1 MEALLMMQPVT
12 ILVADQSH
20 VSAGRLAAQRLA
32 HGLEFDDVRKGRLS
46 IAVTEATSNML
57 KHAGGG
63 TLAMRTVA
71 RGDAVG
77 VEVLAIDSGPGMDDL
92 AASMKDGVS
101 TTGTSGNGLGA
112 MRRQSDEFDVYTRH
126 SGGTILRMLFWDKK
140 APTERESYEVGAIVV
155 PKSGETACGDA
166 WAMTTH
172 SRGATFLVAD
182 GLGHGPDASRAA
194 CSAVEVL
201 HKHPDQP
208 AIRILDL
215 AHQKLRPTRGA
226 ALAVIRHDAIDGE
239 ISFAGVGN
247 IAACVL
253 SGGDKRAMVSH
264 NGIVG
269 HNVHKSQEYRYPW
282 PKGGLLVAHSDGLE
296 TQWNIAE
303 YPGLASRHPS
313 MIAAMLFREHS
324 RKRDDVAVVVARAAP
339 Q

>member
-1 MEALLMMQPVT
+1 MTVT
-12 ILVADQSH
+12 VADSSQ
-20 VSAGRLAAQRLA
+20 VSACRLAGQRIA
-32 HGLEFDDVRKGRLS
+32 HALEFDEVRKGRLS
-46 IAVTEATSNML
+46 IAVTEATTNML

-63 TLAMRTVA
+63 TLAMRTIA

-77 VEVLAIDSGPGMDDL
+77 IEVMAIDSGPGMHDL
-92 AASMKDGVS
+92 PSSMQDGVS
-101 TTGTSGNGLGA
+101 TTGTAGNGLGA
-112 MRRQSDEFDVYTRH
+112 MRRQADEFDVYTRH
-126 SGGTILRMLFWDKK
+126 SGGTILRMVFWNKK
-140 APTERESYEVGAIVV
+140 PPQEPESYEVGAIVMA
-155 PKSGETACGDA
+155 KSGETACGDA

-172 SRGATFLVAD
+172 PRGATFLLAD
-182 GLGHGPDASRAA
+182 GLGHGIDASRAA

-201 HKHPDQP
+201 HKHPDQS

-226 ALAVIRHDAIDGE
+226 ALAVMRHDAVAGE
-239 ISFAGVGN
+239 VAFAGVGN

-253 SGGDKRAMVSH
+253 TGGEKRAMVSH

-282 PKGGLLVAHSDGLE
+282 TDGGLLVAHSDGLE
-296 TQWNIAE
+296 TQWNITA

-324 RKRDDVAVVVARAAP
+324 RKRDDVAVVVARAARH
-339 Q
+339 